1 MTFKRYDPIVP
12 IDIGLTQGLSSAFFT
27 VVATRL
33 GAVPL
38 LVGIIAS
45 SPYVG
50 NLLAPLWSFLTQRH
64 EIKKVLAMAIFLA
77 SAVLVVVAVMRT
89 PLLFTLAIVA
99 YFVFF
104 GAWDV
109 LYPAL
114 LDSIYSQVAVG
125 VLARFD
131 QLRSIA
137 YTLIVIFSGYVMA
150 ASGHRT
156 TFIIAA
162 VSLMLSGVV
171 ILQSKTEAASSDD
184 LEKATVASIIRE
196 DSHIRRLV
204 LIFMLAGTGMLMML
218 PALPVV
224 EVKTLN
230 LSDASIGI
238 LLAVNSL
245 AYIIAMEVWPRVVRN
260 VAALFVT
267 FSVGL
272 AAIAVMALLYGFF
285 PTYALLIV
293 ANVFCGIGGSSISF
307 FWQTFSISHPDY
319 RTEDLSSLHLF
330 TCGVRGVYAP
340 LLGAL
345 IIALLGV
352 KMNFVLSA
360 GVVLIG
366 LLLFLIK
373 GKDVFPV

>member
-1 MTFKRYDPIVP
+1 M
-12 IDIGLTQGLSSAFFT
+12 G
-27 VVATRL
+27 
-33 GAVPL
+33 
-38 LVGIIAS
+38 
-45 SPYVG
+45 
-50 NLLAPLWSFLTQRH
+50 
-64 EIKKVLAMAIFLA
+64 
-77 SAVLVVVAVMRT
+77 
-89 PLLFTLAIVA
+89 
-99 YFVFF
+99 
-104 GAWDV
+104 
-109 LYPAL
+109 
-114 LDSIYSQVAVG
+114 
-125 VLARFD
+125 
-131 QLRSIA
+131 
-137 YTLIVIFSGYVMA
+137 

-184 LEKATVASIIRE
+184 LEKATVVSIIRE
-196 DSHIRRLV
+196 NSHIRRLV

-345 IIALLGV
+345 IIAFLGV

-366 LLLFLIK
+366 LLLFFIK

>member
-137 YTLIVIFSGYVMA
+137 YTLIVIFSGYVMG

-245 AYIIAMEVWPRVVRN
+245 AYIIAMEIWPRVVRN

>member
-1 MTFKRYDPIVP
+1 
-12 IDIGLTQGLSSAFFT
+12 
-27 VVATRL
+27 
-33 GAVPL
+33 
-38 LVGIIAS
+38 
-45 SPYVG
+45 
-50 NLLAPLWSFLTQRH
+50 
-64 EIKKVLAMAIFLA
+64 
-77 SAVLVVVAVMRT
+77 MRT

-137 YTLIVIFSGYVMA
+137 YTLIVIFSGYVMG

-245 AYIIAMEVWPRVVRN
+245 AYIIAMEIWPRVVRN

-272 AAIAVMALLYGFF
+272 TAIAVMALLYGFF

-373 GKDVFPV
+373 GRDIFPV

>member
-1 MTFKRYDPIVP
+1 MTFKRYDPVVP

-27 VVATRL
+27 VIATRL

-77 SAVLVVVAVMRT
+77 SAVLVVVSFMRT
-89 PLLFTLAIVA
+89 PLLFTLAIVV

-114 LDSIYSQVAVG
+114 IDSIYSEVAVS
-125 VLARFD
+125 VVARFD
-131 QLRSIA
+131 QFRSIA
-137 YTLIVIFSGYVMA
+137 YTLVVIFSGYVMGLCGYA
-150 ASGHRT
+150 T
-156 TFIIAA
+156 TFALAA
-162 VSLMLSGVV
+162 TSLILSGVV
-171 ILQSKTEAASSDD
+171 ILHSKTEAAPSDD
-184 LEKATVASIIRE
+184 LEKATIISIIKA
-196 DSHIRRLV
+196 DPHIRKLV
-204 LIFMLAGTGMLMML
+204 LIFMVTGTGMLMML
-218 PALPVV
+218 PAIPVV
-224 EVKTLN
+224 EVKTLK
-230 LSDASIGI
+230 LSDANIGI

-260 VAALFVT
+260 VTALYVT

-352 KMNFVLSA
+352 KMNFVLSTA
-360 GVVLIG
+360 IVLIG

-373 GKDVFPV
+373 GKDVFLV

>member
-1 MTFKRYDPIVP
+1 MTFKKYDPIVP

-27 VVATRL
+27 VIATRL

-50 NLLAPLWSFLTQRH
+50 NLLAPLWSFLTQRY
-64 EIKKVLAMAIFLA
+64 EVKKVLALAIFLA
-77 SAVLVVVAVMRT
+77 SAVLVVVSLMRT

-99 YFVFF
+99 YFMFF
-104 GAWDV
+104 GAWDA

-114 LDSIYSQVAVG
+114 INSIYSEVAVG
-125 VLARFD
+125 VVARFD

-137 YTLIVIFSGYVMA
+137 YILIVVFSGYVMGI
-150 ASGHRT
+150 SGYMT
-156 TFIIAA
+156 TFVIAA
-162 VSLMLSGVV
+162 ISLTLSGVV
-171 ILQSKTEAASSDD
+171 ILHSKTETASSDD
-184 LEKATVASIIRE
+184 LEKATAVSIMAE
-196 DSHIRRLV
+196 DSHIRQLV
-204 LIFMLAGTGMLMML
+204 LIFMVAGTGMLMML

-224 EVKTLN
+224 EVRTLK
-230 LSDASIGI
+230 LSDAHIGI
-238 LLAVNSL
+238 LLAVNSF

-260 VAALFVT
+260 VAALYVT
-267 FSVGL
+267 FSIGL

-293 ANVFCGIGGSSISF
+293 ANVFCGIGGSSIAF

-340 LLGAL
+340 LLGAV